1 MKVPLIDLRGQH
13 QLLRPQLLEAIERV
27 IDSQQFVLGSEVEAL
42 EEEIADY
49 CTVEFAV
56 GCASGSDALL
66 LALMSLDLKAG
77 DEVITTPFTFFA
89 TGAAITRLGVH
100 PRFVDIDPRTY
111 NIDPAAVEAAIT
123 PQTRAILPVHLYGQ
137 CADMDP
143 LLEIGKRYGLLIV
156 EDAAQAIGAEDR
168 GRRAGS
174 MGHIGCLSFYP
185 TKNLGGAGDG
195 GMLVTDDP
203 VFAKRLRRLRVHGG
217 TTEYHH
223 DEVGINSRLDAL
235 QAAILRVKYQ
245 YLDEWS
251 EARREKAAFYTQ
263 LLEERGLNVDFT
275 PPFVRASVR
284 HIFHQYVVR
293 ARQQND
299 EVINHLSR
307 HGIGS
312 KVYYPVPLHLQKCF
326 AYLGYSNGQFPEA
339 ERAATQTLA
348 LPCFPEITEEQQRY
362 VVDVLAK
369 FDRGVNGQT
378 VVKTEKGVR

>member
-13 QLLRPQLLEAIERV
+13 QFLRPQLLEAIERV
-27 IDSQQFVLGSEVEAL
+27 IDSQQFILGSEVEAL
-42 EEEIADY
+42 EAEIADY
-49 CTVEFAV
+49 CKAEFAI

-77 DEVITTPFTFFA
+77 EEVITTPFTFFA
-89 TGAAITRLGVH
+89 TAAAITRLGLH

-111 NIDPAAVEAAIT
+111 NINPTEVEAAIT
-123 PQTRAILPVHLYGQ
+123 PKTRVILPVHMYGQ

-143 LLEIGKRYGLLIV
+143 LLEIGKRYGLPIV
-156 EDAAQAIGAEDR
+156 EDAAQAIGAEDH

-174 MGHIGCLSFYP
+174 MGHIGCFSFYP

-195 GMLVTDDP
+195 GMLVTNDP
-203 VFAKRLRRLRVHGG
+203 ALAQRLRRLRVHGG
-217 TTEYHH
+217 ATEFHH
-223 DEVGINSRLDAL
+223 DEIGINSRLDAL
-235 QAAILRVKYQ
+235 QAAILRVKYK

-251 EARREKAAFYTQ
+251 EARRKKASFYTR
-263 LLEERGLNVDFT
+263 LLEETDLNVEFT
-275 PPFVRASVR
+275 PPFVKSSVR
-284 HIFHQYVVR
+284 HIFHQYVIR
-293 ARQQND
+293 APQQRD
-299 EVINHLSR
+299 EVIKHLLR

-326 AYLGYSNGQFPEA
+326 AYLGYRSGQFPEA
-339 ERAATQTLA
+339 ERAAKETLA

-369 FDRGVNGQT
+369 FVPGMSG
-378 VVKTEKGVR
+378 

>member
-13 QLLRPQLLEAIERV
+13 QFLRPQLLEAVERV

-49 CTVEFAV
+49 CTAEFAI

-89 TGAAITRLGVH
+89 TGASITRLGAH

-111 NIDPAAVEAAIT
+111 NIDPAQVEAAIN
-123 PQTRAILPVHLYGQ
+123 PKTRAILPVHLYGQ
-137 CADMDP
+137 CADMDR
-143 LLEIGKRYGLLIV
+143 LLEISKRHGLPIV

-174 MGHIGCLSFYP
+174 MGQIGCFSFYP

-195 GMLVTDDP
+195 GMLVTDEP
-203 VFAKRLRRLRVHGG
+203 ALAQRLRRLRVHGG
-217 TTEYHH
+217 KTEYHH

-235 QAAILRVKYQ
+235 QAAILRVKFKHLY
-245 YLDEWS
+245 EWS
-251 EARREKAAFYTQ
+251 EARREKAAFYTE
-263 LLEERGLNVDFT
+263 LLEETGLNVEFT
-275 PPFVRASVR
+275 PPFVRSSVR
-284 HIFHQYVVR
+284 HIFHQYVIR
-293 ARQQND
+293 APQQSD
-299 EVINHLSR
+299 DVINHLSL
-307 HGIGS
+307 HGVGS
-312 KVYYPVPLHLQKCF
+312 KVYYPVPLHLQECF
-326 AYLGYSNGQFPEA
+326 AYLGYRSGQFPEA
-339 ERAATQTLA
+339 ESAAKQTLA

-362 VVDVLAK
+362 VVDVLAR
-369 FDRGVNGQT
+369 FGHRMSA
-378 VVKTEKGVR
+378 